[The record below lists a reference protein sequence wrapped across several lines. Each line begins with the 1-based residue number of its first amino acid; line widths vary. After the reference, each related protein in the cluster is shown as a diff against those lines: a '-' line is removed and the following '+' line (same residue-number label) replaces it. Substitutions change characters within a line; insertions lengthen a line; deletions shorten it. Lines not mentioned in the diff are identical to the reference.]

1 MKYLIILLVL
11 GFLLALLYLRLRPY
25 INTAR
30 RIFGFVRDAQRLNVK
45 TATARSPQRAAAKQ
59 EKLLRCA
66 ACGAWLPA
74 SRALVLRATDTTY
87 CSPACLER
95 AAGQAERR
103 KTANGNS

>member
-1 MKYLIILLVL
+1 LKYLIILLVL

-30 RIFGFVRDAQRLNVK
+30 RIFGFVREAQRLNVNRS
-45 TATARSPQRAAAKQ
+45 TATPPQRAAAKQ
-59 EKLLRCA
+59 EQLLRCA

-74 SRALVLRATDTTY
+74 SRALVLHATNSTY
-87 CSPACLER
+87 CSPACLEH
-95 AAGQAERR
+95 AAGQTERR